1 MTSFY
6 WDLRLANGRS
16 WLGNQIIKSGN
27 QNIDWGVSESQ
38 GNFKLFVYKHID
50 KCIETKSMG
59 QRGSKGKSLLLS
71 LIRGKSKSCMYMYS
85 WHFFPNIFL
94 KYSILYLHYY
104 IKIYIFKNFY
114 TIISDNNNISL
125 FNLR

>member
-1 MTSFY
+1 MCVISTHLFLLKEVKGLLKPMTSFY

-50 KCIETKSMG
+50 KCIKTKSMG

-71 LIRGKSKSCMYMYS
+71 LSLGESLNHVCICIHGI
-85 WHFFPNIFL
+85 FFQTSF
-94 KYSILYLHYY
+94 
-104 IKIYIFKNFY
+104 
-114 TIISDNNNISL
+114 
-125 FNLR
+125 